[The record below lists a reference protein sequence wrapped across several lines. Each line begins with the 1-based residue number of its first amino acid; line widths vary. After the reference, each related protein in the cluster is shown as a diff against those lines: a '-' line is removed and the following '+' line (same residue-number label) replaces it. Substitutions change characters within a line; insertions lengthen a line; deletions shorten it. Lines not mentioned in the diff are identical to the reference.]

1 MIAFKIAILIY
12 YYIVSNRLEQAPALP
27 HQKCYRKET
36 VPHFENV
43 TQIIIRMPEGGHPN
57 GVTHERE
64 TGGNEGI

>member
-1 MIAFKIAILIY
+1 MDCDDNKYRREWA
-12 YYIVSNRLEQAPALP
+12 VCLETAVP

-43 TQIIIRMPEGGHPN
+43 TQIIIRMPEGGYPN
-57 GVTHERE
+57 GVTHEIE